1 MSTSRNTQLHVAT
14 NSSGA
19 ILSGLSPTWR
29 NYYVSTNGAAY
40 ASTTGPSIA
49 EIGST
54 GIYETDLAL
63 VEGKAA
69 FGVADFGATASPR
82 YVAFRGRYED
92 TLTPVSLGGGSESVT
107 LTVTVDGGAMQG
119 VRVEARSSGTLVAQ
133 GYTGVSGTIVLALD
147 PGTYVVRCVRA
158 GASFN
163 ETTVVV
169 TDPDTATPSSIDG
182 TSIASA
188 AETPPGLTGSVA
200 YTAPVYDG
208 AIGPLAARDSW
219 TLTRSVTSLP
229 ANISS
234 AKFTIQARGKTAT
247 SLVDN
252 TTTVTDSTSPTGAVQ
267 TVIDADDLSLS
278 AGTYDY
284 DWELTLADGSVRT
297 VERGVL
303 TVVGHPTP

>member
-1 MSTSRNTQLHVAT
+1 MA
-14 NSSGA
+14 SSKRIG
-19 ILSGLSPTWR
+19 ILIVNASGTPENNGTTPTLYWWDPADGSAFLTAPTLTAHGSGLYSFDPTL
-29 NYYVSTNGAAY
+29 AADQTRHWY
-40 ASTTGPSIA
+40 LK
-49 EIGST
+49 
-54 GIYETDLAL
+54 TDSSHLA
-63 VEGKAA
+63 VPAG
-69 FGVADFGATASPR
+69 GQVA
-82 YVAFRGRYED
+82 YED
-92 TLTPVSLGGGSESVT
+92 QQQPATLGGGSESVT
-107 LTVTVDGGAMQG
+107 LTITVDGGAMQG

-158 GASFN
+158 GATFS

-169 TDPDTATPSSIDG
+169 TDPDTATPSTIDG
-182 TSIASA
+182 TSIAST

-229 ANISS
+229 ANIAS
-234 AKFTIQARGKTAT
+234 ARFTVQARGKTAT
-247 SLVDN
+247 SLVEN

-267 TVIDADDLSLS
+267 TVIDADDLNLS
-278 AGTYDY
+278 AGLYDY

-297 VERGVL
+297 IERGVL

>member
-69 FGVADFGATASPR
+69 FGVADFGSTASPR

-107 LTVTVDGGAMQG
+107 LSITVDGAALQG
-119 VRVEARSSGTLVAQ
+119 VRVEVRSSGTLVAQ
-133 GYTGVSGTIVLALD
+133 GYSAVDGTVTFYLD
-147 PGTYVVRCVRA
+147 PGTYTVRCVRA
-158 GASFN
+158 GATFS

-169 TDPDTATPSSIDG
+169 TDPDTATPDTIDG
-182 TSIASA
+182 DSVAST

-200 YTAPVYDG
+200 YTAPDYAGVV
-208 AIGPLAARDSW
+208 GPIAQRDSW
-219 TLTRSVTSLP
+219 TLTRTVTSLP
-229 ANISS
+229 ANVSS
-234 AKFTIQARGKTAT
+234 AKFTVQNRGQRGT
-247 SLVDN
+247 SLVTN
-252 TTTVTDSTSPTGAVQ
+252 TTTATDATAPTATIQ
-267 TVIDADDLSLS
+267 TVIAADALSLD

-297 VERGVL
+297 VERGL
-303 TVVGHPTP
+303 LYVVGHPTP

>member
-1 MSTSRNTQLHVAT
+1 MASTKRVGIYVVKLSTGALENPT
-14 NSSGA
+14 SGPT
-19 ILSGLSPTWR
+19 LTWR
-29 NYYVSTNGAAY
+29 DPATGTSYTAPALTAHGSGFYSFDPTLGVDEARCWFVQVDTDHAAL
-40 ASTTGPSIA
+40 PSA
-49 EIGST
+49 GQ
-54 GIYETDLAL
+54 
-63 VEGKAA
+63 
-69 FGVADFGATASPR
+69 VA
-82 YVAFRGRYED
+82 YED
-92 TLTPVSLGGGSESVT
+92 QIQPSTLGSGSESVE
-107 LTVTVDGGAMQG
+107 LTITVDGAAMQG
-119 VRVEARSSGTLVAQ
+119 VRVEVRSSGTLVAQ
-133 GYTGVSGTIVLALD
+133 GYSAVDGTVGFYLD
-147 PGTYVVRCVRA
+147 PGAYSVRCVRA
-158 GASFN
+158 GSTFA
-163 ETTVVV
+163 ETTVTV
-169 TDPDTATPSSIDG
+169 TDPDTATPDTIDG
-182 TSIASA
+182 TSIAST